1 MQNLQLDQFLP
12 YRLNRAAA
20 AASRQLSMIYKR
32 KYGLTVPEWRT
43 LATLAEFGE
52 MTAKQIGAHSAMH
65 KTKVSRAVTSLDERR
80 WLKRKRDDIDRR
92 SETLQLTAQGM
103 QGFRKLEP
111 EMLGYETGLLDRLTV
126 SERNAMLQGLAVLE
140 KALGIIGRT

>member
-1 MQNLQLDQFLP
+1 
-12 YRLNRAAA
+12 
-20 AASRQLSMIYKR
+20 MIYKR

-126 SERNAMLQGLAVLE
+126 SERNAMLEGLAVLE

>member
-80 WLKRKRDDIDRR
+80 WLKRKRDDTDRR

-111 EMLGYETGLLDRLTV
+111 EMLDYEIDLLARLTV
-126 SERNAMLQGLAVLE
+126 SERNAMLEGLAVVE

>member
-32 KYGLTVPEWRT
+32 KYGLTVQEWRT

-80 WLKRKRDDIDRR
+80 WLKRKRDDTDRR

-111 EMLGYETGLLDRLTV
+111 EMLGYEVDLLARLTV
-126 SERNAMLQGLAVLE
+126 SERNAMLEGLAVLE

>member
-1 MQNLQLDQFLP
+1 MRHLQLDQFLP

-20 AASRQLSMIYKR
+20 TASRQLSLIYKR

-80 WLKRKRDDIDRR
+80 WLTRKCDDSDRR

-111 EMLGYETGLLDRLTV
+111 EMLDYEVNMLASLTA
-126 SERNAMLQGLAVLE
+126 SERNAMLEGLTVLE

>member
-1 MQNLQLDQFLP
+1 MQLDQFLP

-80 WLKRKRDDIDRR
+80 WLKRKRDDTDRR

-111 EMLGYETGLLDRLTV
+111 EMLDYEIDLLARLTV
-126 SERNAMLQGLAVLE
+126 SERNAMLEGLAVVE

>member
-80 WLKRKRDDIDRR
+80 WLKRKRDDADRR
-92 SETLQLTAQGM
+92 SETLQLTDQGM

-111 EMLGYETGLLDRLTV
+111 EMLGYEVDLLARLTV
-126 SERNAMLQGLAVLE
+126 SERNAMLEGLAVLE